1 MFKAVKEN
9 LQVIFYACIIAIVFR
24 SLLFQ
29 PFFIPSKSMVP
40 TLLVGDRL
48 FVSKFSYGYSRHS
61 FPLSPPILSNRIFFS
76 EPDLGDVI
84 VFKTTVDNRTDY
96 IKRLVGL
103 PGDRIR
109 IANGVLFINDKEIK
123 RKRVDDYFVMNSIG
137 ESFGI
142 RRYEETLPN
151 GVQYFVLDL
160 VDDGPM
166 DNTKTF
172 QVPNDHYFF
181 MGDNRDNS
189 LDSRTK
195 SLGYVPRENLVGK
208 AEIIFFSSSSKSRFF
223 EIWSWYDLF
232 IKQIR
237 SERFLESI
245 V

>member
-1 MFKAVKEN
+1 
-9 LQVIFYACIIAIVFR
+9 
-24 SLLFQ
+24 
-29 PFFIPSKSMVP
+29 MVP

-48 FVSKFSYGYSRHS
+48 FVSKFAYGYSGHS
-61 FPLSPPILSNRIFFS
+61 FPLSPPILSNRVFFS

-109 IANGVLFINDKEIK
+109 IMNGVLFINDEEVK
-123 RKRVDDYFVMNSIG
+123 RKRVDDHIVMTSVG

-181 MGDNRDNS
+181 IGDNRDNS

-223 EIWSWYDLF
+223 EIWGWYDLF

-237 SERFLESI
+237 SKRFLEPI

>member
-1 MFKAVKEN
+1 
-9 LQVIFYACIIAIVFR
+9 
-24 SLLFQ
+24 
-29 PFFIPSKSMVP
+29 
-40 TLLVGDRL
+40 
-48 FVSKFSYGYSRHS
+48 
-61 FPLSPPILSNRIFFS
+61 
-76 EPDLGDVI
+76 
-84 VFKTTVDNRTDY
+84 
-96 IKRLVGL
+96 
-103 PGDRIR
+103 
-109 IANGVLFINDKEIK
+109 
-123 RKRVDDYFVMNSIG
+123 MNSIG

-195 SLGYVPRENLVGK
+195 SLGYVPRKNLVGK

-232 IKQIR
+232 IKKIR